1 TRVAPSSAA
10 ATSAAAMAPSDAGR
24 TSVER
29 APHSRARS
37 IASRTEACSIAVE
50 TTWSPAPSDPST
62 ARLFASVPPLVKT
75 TSAGRAFTSA
85 ATSSRADSIA
95 SRARRPA
102 ACALDGFARSRPRR
116 SATASRTSGRT
127 RAPELW
133 SRFIAGPSRALDG
146 RERRRVLARRR
157 LRFAL
162 GRLPVAQLRHLALEA
177 RDLLREPVDRPD
189 ERVWK
194 LTMLE
199 AQQRD
204 AFRRVRRRFAHDATG
219 HADDGRVRRHGGD
232 DDRAGADPAVSADR
246 DGSEHRRAEADH
258 DVVLDGRVALPLG
271 EARAAEAH
279 ALVDEDVVSDLGGLP
294 HDDAHAVVD
303 EDAPSDARAGV
314 DLDPGQEARE
324 RRQEA
329 RRQPRPAQPQRVGD
343 AMHQQR
349 VDARVAEDDLERR
362 ARGRIPLEGD
372 EDVLAYARPHRHG
385 EARSSRSLG
394 GRTARAR
401 APVAARGP
409 ASARSGGAARGG
421 GRRAMAATA

>member
-95 SRARRPA
+95 
-102 ACALDGFARSRPRR
+102 
-116 SATASRTSGRT
+116 
-127 RAPELW
+127 
-133 SRFIAGPSRALDG
+133 SRALDG

-343 AMHQQR
+343 AM
-349 VDARVAEDDLERR
+349 
-362 ARGRIPLEGD
+362 
-372 EDVLAYARPHRHG
+372 
-385 EARSSRSLG
+385 
-394 GRTARAR
+394 
-401 APVAARGP
+401 
-409 ASARSGGAARGG
+409 
-421 GRRAMAATA
+421 